1 MNNFNKYTIY
11 IPIFIAHYFCF
22 GVLLG
27 YKMNVINQLST
38 KTDIGKN
45 KIIRLL
51 DLINREYVDKVN
63 TDSIVDLTVNGIL
76 EKLRS
81 SSVYIPK
88 RVFGPS

>member
-11 IPIFIAHYFCF
+11 IPIFIATIFAL

-27 YKMNVINQLST
+27 YKMNVINQPST

-76 EKLRS
+76 EN
-81 SSVYIPK
+81 
-88 RVFGPS
+88 